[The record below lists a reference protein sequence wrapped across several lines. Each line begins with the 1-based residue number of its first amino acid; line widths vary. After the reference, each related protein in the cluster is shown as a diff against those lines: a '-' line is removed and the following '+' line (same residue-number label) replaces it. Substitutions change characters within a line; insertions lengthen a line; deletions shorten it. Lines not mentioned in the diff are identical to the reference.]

1 MDESTRQKQKFLDLI
16 ESVKKSDPQFYEE
29 YWDLISFFIEDID
42 RPGDINFE
50 EITKLIAKG
59 DRNHARTVYDSA
71 VHSLAEN
78 LAEISPATVHEIMRK
93 NLWKVD
99 DWLQSENKTRAPIKR
114 RSVLLLFYIK
124 YFTLS
129 IAEKLILNFCY
140 IYNF

>member
-42 RPGDINFE
+42 KPGDINFE

-59 DRNHARTVYDSA
+59 DRNHARMVYDSA
-71 VHSLAEN
+71 VHNLAEN

-93 NLWKVD
+93 NLWKQED
-99 DWLQSENKTRAPIKR
+99 CLQSSNKTRASIKWC
-114 RSVLLLFYIK
+114 SVLLLYENILHFILK
-124 YFTLS
+124 KT
-129 IAEKLILNFCY
+129 LILNFCY

>member
-1 MDESTRQKQKFLDLI
+1 MDESIRQKQKFLDLI

-42 RPGDINFE
+42 KPGDINFE

-71 VHSLAEN
+71 VHNLAEN

-93 NLWKVD
+93 NLWKID
-99 DWLQSENKTRAPIKR
+99 DWLQSSAKTRAPIKR
-114 RSVLLLFYIK
+114 CSVLLLFYTFYYRK
-124 YFTLS
+124 AYY
-129 IAEKLILNFCY
+129 KFCAQALFQK
-140 IYNF
+140 II